1 MDFKLKKCVFVCAAG
16 LLAAALPSCS
26 NEDEESGGT
35 ISYGKLASEVPP
47 VANAGIQFPVTGIY
61 HGYNSGFGN
70 SSLGQAYT
78 YRDGRMTG
86 GYERLN
92 DEVIEITSNPLTVRI
107 SRKTSYIEEVEE
119 YKNIK
124 VNSDGFITSCECEYH
139 EIDED
144 EDYMEHYT
152 YTLAYD
158 SEGHRILEKYHLTD
172 VDGYWENGT
181 TTYTWED
188 GNLIKTEWVWESSD
202 HEDEEGV
209 DWRYTEEMTYDEDET
224 RYPNTGVWHFYD
236 LGAVGNDAFYD
247 AFLYAGLLG
256 RPTKNIPLTFK
267 ESQYFDEDY
276 YVYTTTGVNYNQDGS
291 IESIHSIYDR
301 TSSWGGN
308 STGASSHVYFR
319 YGQEWDED
327 WTSFMSQ
334 RLTKSLDNGVRKPRK
349 TLSPRKRLK
358 ERMAQRMANLK

>member
-1 MDFKLKKCVFVCAAG
+1 MDFKLKKCVFVCATG
-16 LLAAALPSCS
+16 LLAAAFPSCS

-61 HGYNSGFGN
+61 HQSTNYGN
-70 SSLGQAYT
+70 ASLAQAYI
-78 YRDGRMTG
+78 YRDGRMAG
-86 GYERLN
+86 GYECQNR
-92 DEVIEITSNPLTVRI
+92 ETIEFSSNPLAVKI
-107 SRKTSYIEEVEE
+107 SSSYSSYEETEE
-119 YKNIK
+119 FKNIK
-124 VNSDGFITSCECEYH
+124 VNSDGFITSCEWEYW
-139 EIDED
+139 ENDEGEQWWD
-144 EDYMEHYT
+144 KT
-152 YTLAYD
+152 TITLAYD
-158 SEGHRILEKYHLTD
+158 GEGHLILEKYRNTD
-172 VDGYWENGT
+172 MDGYWENGT
-181 TTYTWED
+181 ISYTWEN
-188 GNLIKTEWVWESSD
+188 GNLVKTEGVSVSS
-202 HEDEEGV
+202 EDEEDD
-209 DWRYTEEMTYDEDET
+209 DWRYTEELTYDEDET

-236 LGAVGNDAFYD
+236 LGDVGNDSFYD

-256 RPTKNIPLTFK
+256 RSTKNIPLTFK
-267 ESQYFDEDY
+267 ENQYFDEDY

-334 RLTKSLDNGVRKPRK
+334 RLTKSLDNGARKPRK
-349 TLSPRKRLK
+349 TLSPRKRLQ